1 MIKGN
6 IKRIGR
12 KLVAIITVAAVAI
25 AIGNSYI
32 PYIEK
37 NTTDVVQAGT
47 VSNIDILDY
56 DSNKSATNFVVNDV
70 AGMEKIMELVNKSE
84 DLKGKTITLMKDL
97 AYDKKIENNHLL
109 IKSGESFCGT
119 FDGNNHTISGLNIK
133 NATQDYVGLFS
144 RTSGTIKNLTLS
156 DSVINVGYYNVDKE
170 DGTAYGVTA
179 GGIAGYST
187 GEIKN
192 CNVTSSVQIKGAIA
206 GGIAGSGNNVDHC
219 RNEGTVQ
226 GDTCGILS
234 NLGLSLEI
242 KNIDYRIGLAGGII
256 GYGHYDSV
264 INYCCNY
271 GTVTGYQ
278 AGGILGFG
286 SGKVVSNSCNLGNV
300 QGKGTIFS
308 DDGGPRSCVGGI
320 VGGAMIDDGSCICK
334 DCYNLGNISAGGI
347 YNDMLEKGEGKY
359 VTSRKYSSMVGG
371 ILGELTTCFNGIS
384 NIDTNVVINSYNA
397 GNVYGENGGA
407 ITALFDCRFSDS
419 KVLLFKK
426 CYYLE
431 GTNAVAVNTKL
442 MSFDGEVCTLNLSS
456 VSKSSLASMLSPEF
470 ATELNGNAKA
480 FGATGNVWTT
490 DEKGI
495 NRGFPILVGVPYD
508 ENIKP
513 GSDTDL
519 DTSGE
524 TGECTHIFSDYSY
537 SSSLSGNIVKVY
549 VNGAKVKEGG
559 VPINYKTCTL
569 FTDICPSYIH
579 TLAKDGKVK
588 SASGKVIAGITM
600 TNSKPMLEKGKIV
613 DKEAANIAKATI
625 RNGQITI
632 TAGKKSGVVYL
643 WVMDTGSA
651 GVCDSY
657 PINVKG
663 APSNIELYNVDTTS
677 NFSYSSATKYRK
689 DNMKVGDKVKVYL
702 YPYMKVG
709 KEVVKATSGS
719 YSATVDSKSTDYVSV
734 KQDSENPY
742 CYIISA
748 DSLKNGKKVSGKVT
762 FICNQSGKKVTFT
775 ATVVPN

>member
-1 MIKGN
+1 M
-6 IKRIGR
+6 
-12 KLVAIITVAAVAI
+12 
-25 AIGNSYI
+25 
-32 PYIEK
+32 
-37 NTTDVVQAGT
+37 
-47 VSNIDILDY
+47 
-56 DSNKSATNFVVNDV
+56 
-70 AGMEKIMELVNKSE
+70 
-84 DLKGKTITLMKDL
+84 
-97 AYDKKIENNHLL
+97 
-109 IKSGESFCGT
+109 
-119 FDGNNHTISGLNIK
+119 
-133 NATQDYVGLFS
+133 
-144 RTSGTIKNLTLS
+144 
-156 DSVINVGYYNVDKE
+156 
-170 DGTAYGVTA
+170 
-179 GGIAGYST
+179 
-187 GEIKN
+187 
-192 CNVTSSVQIKGAIA
+192 IA
-206 GGIAGSGNNVDHC
+206 GGIAGAVDGGGDNYGCRYC

-226 GDTCGILS
+226 GITCDTFSKDGQSLGIFTIS
-234 NLGLSLEI
+234 NELDIYNHDSGT
-242 KNIDYRIGLAGGII
+242 AGGIVGI
-256 GYGHYDSV
+256 TDREDNG
-264 INYCCNY
+264 INSCCNY
-271 GTVTGYQ
+271 GAVTGYK
-278 AGGILGFG
+278 AGEIAGI
-286 SGKVVSNSCNLGNV
+286 SHATTISNSCNLGNV
-300 QGKGTIFS
+300 QGKGLVYYGES
-308 DDGGPRSCVGGI
+308 DPDKAVENGLASCVGGI
-320 VGGAMIDDGSCICK
+320 AGLGVNIK
-334 DCYNLGNISAGGI
+334 DCYNLGHISAGGI
-347 YNDMLEKGEGKY
+347 YKYDYFTETSTGADKIVRGK
-359 VTSRKYSSMVGG
+359 RMSSVVGG
-371 ILGELTTCFNGIS
+371 LVGITGIR
-384 NIDTNVVINSYNA
+384 NKVNSYNA
-397 GNVYGENGGA
+397 GNVYGENSSA
-407 ITALFDCRFSDS
+407 IAVAGYNGCD
-419 KVLLFKK
+419 VPVFKK

-431 GTNAVAVNTKL
+431 GTNAVAVNTKYL
-442 MSFDGEVCTLNLSS
+442 PEECKSTLNLSS

-508 ENIKP
+508 ENIKQ

-524 TGECTHIFSDYSY
+524 TGKCTHIFSDYSY

-559 VPINYKTCTL
+559 VTINYRTCTL

-689 DNMKVGDKVKVYL
+689 DNIKVGDTVKVYL
-702 YPYMKVG
+702 YPYMKIG

-734 KQDSENPY
+734 KRDSENPY

-762 FICNQSGKKVTFT
+762 FICNHSGKKVTFT